1 MRVHLCGGKD
11 RRAGWINVDA
21 RDFGQEVVANIENR
35 WGFVEEGTVS
45 EIYCKDGFER
55 EHYQFFHPG
64 VMFYKDKL

>member
-1 MRVHLCGGKD
+1 MLMPAISGRKLSRISKIV
-11 RRAGWINVDA
+11 
-21 RDFGQEVVANIENR
+21 
-35 WGFVEEGTVS
+35 GFVEEGTVS

>member
-1 MRVHLCGGKD
+1 MRVHLCCGKD